1 MILSFAVYAGLF
13 VAFLGAV
20 CLVKPLRRLGVG
32 TRRRAAVLLAAGAA
46 LIAIAFLWPASE
58 TRVATV
64 STRLDQF
71 APVYQFHEV
80 HSIVVHASPERV
92 DRAIRE
98 VPASEIK
105 LFATLTWIR
114 RLGRPGPA
122 SIMNAPEQEP
132 ILAVATRTS
141 FLMLA
146 DEPGQEIVL
155 GTLVTAPRPSR
166 LADWTPEKWQALAEP
181 GYSKAAMNFRIE
193 ETSPGECRLTTE
205 TRVYASDAATARR
218 FAGYWRVIH
227 PGSAL
232 IRIMWLRAIRARAE
246 APPQP

>member
-1 MILSFAVYAGLF
+1 MILSFAVYTGLF

-20 CLVKPLRRLGVG
+20 CLVKPLRRLRIG
-32 TRRRAAVLLAAGAA
+32 TRRRAAVVLAAGAA
-46 LIAIAFLWPASE
+46 LTAIALLWPASE
-58 TRVATV
+58 TRVATA
-64 STRLDQF
+64 STRLDELV
-71 APVYQFHEV
+71 PVYQFHEV

-105 LFATLTWIR
+105 LFAALTWIR
-114 RLGRPGPA
+114 RLGRPGPT

-132 ILAVATRTS
+132 ILTVATRTS

-146 DEPGQEIVL
+146 DEPGRELVL
-155 GTLVTAPRPSR
+155 GTLVHAPRPSR
-166 LADWTPEKWQALAEP
+166 LADWTPEKWEALAAP
-181 GYSKAAMNFRIE
+181 GYAKAAMNFRIE
-193 ETSPGECRLTTE
+193 EISPGECRVITE
-205 TRVYASDAATARR
+205 TRVYATDRTTARR

-246 APPQP
+246 APPRP